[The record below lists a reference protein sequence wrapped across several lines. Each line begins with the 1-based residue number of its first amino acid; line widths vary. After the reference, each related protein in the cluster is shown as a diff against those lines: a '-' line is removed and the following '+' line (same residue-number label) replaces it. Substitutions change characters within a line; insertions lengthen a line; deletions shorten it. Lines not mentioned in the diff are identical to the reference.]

1 MLGTVEVQIARGD
14 RHSNSRT
21 LSHHSGDL
29 VHRAIELTILGH
41 YFYARDPV
49 QITQVRRG
57 RFCHHELPALPGLY
71 SKGDMVLPAV
81 PGKIHYFSP
90 SFCTKDSQTNVDNEF
105 VSEGGRVTR
114 HLR

>member
-21 LSHHSGDL
+21 LSHYSGDL

-41 YFYARDPV
+41 YFYARDV
-49 QITQVRRG
+49 ADFAIKK
-57 RFCHHELPALPGLY
+57 LPALPGLY